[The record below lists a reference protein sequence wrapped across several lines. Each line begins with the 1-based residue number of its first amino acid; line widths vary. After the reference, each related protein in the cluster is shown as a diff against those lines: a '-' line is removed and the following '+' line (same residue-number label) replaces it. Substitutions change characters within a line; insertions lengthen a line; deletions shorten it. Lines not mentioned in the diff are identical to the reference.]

1 VQLKISTIVLN
12 NCEGLKKTYLS
23 LCNFINDNPRV
34 DDLITSWIIK
44 DGKSTDQTID
54 FLNELK
60 LNISLTIESSSDKG
74 IYDAMNQSLEFINDD
89 DWVLFLNAG
98 DQLSQEF
105 VNKYSVRHFE
115 GADIVFSD
123 MLYGG
128 NLKMIEAPPTLDF
141 AYLLGKTVN
150 HQSFIIKGKWI
161 RKYKFNTD
169 YTIVAD
175 WVQLFEILK
184 NENIIVKKL
193 NYPICVYEGGGISEI
208 QEEKRK
214 TQRMDYLKSVYSEWE
229 LEGLFNLSRLRQRN
243 WYDFLLK
250 SLDSPKRDMILKVV
264 SKCVK

>member
-1 VQLKISTIVLN
+1 LKIITIHLN
-12 NCEGLKKTYLS
+12 NSNGFKKTLNS
-23 LCNFINDNPRV
+23 ISAFSENNNVFEWL
-34 DDLITSWIIK
+34 IK
-44 DGKSTDQTID
+44 DGNSESEVIK
-54 FLNELK
+54 F
-60 LNISLTIESSSDKG
+60 IESSING
-74 IYDAMNQSLEFINDD
+74 INWANLQIAKDTGVYDAMNQSLEFIEED

-98 DQLSQEF
+98 DQLSQVFIGEF
-105 VNKYSVRHFE
+105 NKQHFE
-115 GADIVFSD
+115 YADIVFSD
-123 MLYGG
+123 MLYGED
-128 NLKMIEAPPTLDF
+128 LKMIEAPPTLDF

-150 HQSFIIKGKWI
+150 HQSLIIKGKWI
-161 RKYKFNTD
+161 KRYKFNTD

>member
-1 VQLKISTIVLN
+1 M
-12 NCEGLKKTYLS
+12 S
-23 LCNFINDNPRV
+23 LCNFISDNQGV

-44 DGKSTDQTID
+44 DGKSTDETID

-74 IYDAMNQSLEFINDD
+74 IYDAMNQSLEFINDE

-98 DQLSQEF
+98 DQLSKEF

-123 MLYGG
+123 MLYGE
-128 NLKMIEAPPTLDF
+128 NLKMIEAPLTLDF
-141 AYLLGKTVN
+141 PYLLGKTVN
-150 HQSFIIKGKWI
+150 HQSIIIKGKWVK
-161 RKYKFNTD
+161 KYPFKTD
-169 YTIVAD
+169 YNIVAD

-184 NENIIVKKL
+184 NENIIIKKL
-193 NYPICVYEGGGISEI
+193 GYPICIYEGGGISEI

-214 TQRMDYLKSVYSEWE
+214 MERMKFLKSVYSDWE
-229 LEGLFNLSRLRQRN
+229 LEGLLVLSRLRQRR

-250 SLDSPKRDMILKVV
+250 SLDSPKRGIILAGI
-264 SKCVK
+264 SKWMK